1 MKIDKVSGA
10 HVQQSTLQQAKK
22 PIESSQQ
29 TKTSEP
35 EMNANTVALEKA
47 QMAMAALSDVDIEK
61 VAQVREALANGKL
74 ELDSKALSQ
83 AMMQFHTGHE

>member
-10 HVQQSTLQQAKK
+10 HVQQPTLQQAKK
-22 PIESSQQ
+22 PIESSPQ

-61 VAQVREALANGKL
+61 VARVREALANGKL

>member
-10 HVQQSTLQQAKK
+10 HVQQPTLQQAKK
-22 PIESSQQ
+22 PTESNLQS
-29 TKTSEP
+29 KTSEP
-35 EMNANTVALEKA
+35 EMNANTVALENA
-47 QMAMAALSDVDIEK
+47 QMAMASLSDVDIEK